1 MGINVKVAS
10 LGKQQLDAVIGR
22 KIFKVSYT
30 KSLVDDWINQL
41 KLLSMVVE
49 SELQSAYSVFVGGFK
64 GNLTYLMHTI
74 PLLRDLLKPLEN
86 VIIFNFIPAVTGKH
100 LFLDNNHV
108 LLLLPVR
115 FGGLEIPLFC
125 NSANCEYQNSRK
137 FTSSL
142 TNPVS

>member
-49 SELQSAYSVFVGGFK
+49 SEPQSAYSVFVSGFE

-74 PLLRDLLKPLEN
+74 PLLRDLLKPLEKLS
-86 VIIFNFIPAVTGKH
+86 FST
-100 LFLDNNHV
+100 L
-108 LLLLPVR
+108 
-115 FGGLEIPLFC
+115 
-125 NSANCEYQNSRK
+125 SQQ
-137 FTSSL
+137 
-142 TNPVS
+142 